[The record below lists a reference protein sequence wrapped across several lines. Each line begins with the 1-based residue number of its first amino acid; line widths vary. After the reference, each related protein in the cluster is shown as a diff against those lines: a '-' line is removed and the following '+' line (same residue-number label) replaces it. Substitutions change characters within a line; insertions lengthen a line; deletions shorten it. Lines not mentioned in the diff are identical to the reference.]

1 MIGLFLSC
9 ICEATGALLCY
20 LLSAV
25 IGPPLLTIEAYR
37 TRLETWRTKIMGDKD
52 KGEDVGWDGVFSFLV
67 VLRIAPFP
75 PHWIANFVAPHLGIN
90 PLLFWSAVFIGIAPV
105 SVIHTT
111 IGSGLDS
118 MTSAEDFHIL
128 SVRNVL
134 GLIGIAV
141 AVMIPSALKRFFK
154 KDLSGLSEAE
164 AALHNPDIQIQ
175 AASINGEAESTLTAR
190 TNGYQDSY
198 YASDAITYQAQDSST
213 MPRSPTRYGS
223 TTDSFYYGSARKGKG
238 RAMDLEEALSV
249 IENEEDHEVL
259 AVVYE
264 GDAEADSII
273 EEFASSALHQG
284 SGSDRGSFDDDDKTE
299 DGKEYGYDS
308 VHSLDRA
315 STHRGY
321 GTIPHEDVEEE
332 DSSITPR
339 AEPADGKQWWS
350 FWKS

>member
-1 MIGLFLSC
+1 MPRCRLSD
-9 ICEATGALLCY
+9 
-20 LLSAV
+20 
-25 IGPPLLTIEAYR
+25 P
-37 TRLETWRTKIMGDKD
+37 
-52 KGEDVGWDGVFSFLV
+52 
-67 VLRIAPFP
+67 
-75 PHWIANFVAPHLGIN
+75 
-90 PLLFWSAVFIGIAPV
+90 
-105 SVIHTT
+105 
-111 IGSGLDS
+111 
-118 MTSAEDFHIL
+118 DFRC
-128 SVRNVL
+128 VPGR
-134 GLIGIAV
+134 
-141 AVMIPSALKRFFK
+141 RFFK

-213 MPRSPTRYGS
+213 LPRSPTRYGS

-284 SGSDRGSFDDDDKTE
+284 SGSEGESGNDDDDDDKTE

-308 VHSLDRA
+308 VHSLDRG

-321 GTIPHEDVEEE
+321 GTIPHEDVHGEDEE
-332 DSSITPR
+332 DALMTPR
-339 AEPADGKQWWS
+339 AEPVDGKQWWT
-350 FWKS
+350 FWK